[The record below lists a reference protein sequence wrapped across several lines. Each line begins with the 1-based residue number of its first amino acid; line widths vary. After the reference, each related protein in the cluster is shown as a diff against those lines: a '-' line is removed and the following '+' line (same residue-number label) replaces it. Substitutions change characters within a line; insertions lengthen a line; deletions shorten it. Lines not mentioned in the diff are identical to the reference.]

1 MKRVTKD
8 GMVPHHNKNCTLQPS
23 AAFCTDAFAAVS
35 RRDFNRADEAK
46 EKWTSESL
54 AELNS

>member
-1 MKRVTKD
+1 
-8 GMVPHHNKNCTLQPS
+8 MVPHHNKNCTLQPS